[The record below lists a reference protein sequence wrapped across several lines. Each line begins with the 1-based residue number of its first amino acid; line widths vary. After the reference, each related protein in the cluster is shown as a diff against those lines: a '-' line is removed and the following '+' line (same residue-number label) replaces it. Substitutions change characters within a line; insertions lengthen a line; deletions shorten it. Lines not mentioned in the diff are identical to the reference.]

1 MRDTAREPRATAAVR
16 ENVTVADLILVAFVV
31 LALYLA
37 AAASGSVSTAD
48 LSATKTVRVVPG
60 DTLWDVARRHPIQ
73 GLETA
78 STVDV
83 IARIND
89 IPGHQLVEGQSIRV
103 PVQADAS
110 ALAHALINPRH
121 HETARSEMIVTP
133 TSCVVVSATTK
144 M

>member
-16 ENVTVADLILVAFVV
+16 ENVTVTDIILVAFVA

-37 AAASGSVSTAD
+37 AAASGSVSSAD
-48 LSATKTVRVVPG
+48 LSATKSVRVVRG
-60 DTLWDVARRHPIQ
+60 DTLWDVARRHPIP

-89 IPGHQLVEGQSIRV
+89 LPGHQLVEGQSIRV

-110 ALAHALINPRH
+110 ALAMR
-121 HETARSEMIVTP
+121 
-133 TSCVVVSATTK
+133 
-144 M
+144 